1 MPRKPAT
8 PMTSSPSPRSTPS
21 RPRRTLRATGKS
33 SAEPPTPEA
42 VPRATRRREQS
53 REEILAAARRLILER
68 GLKGLTLEEVAAA
81 VDLTKAALYY
91 YFPSKDALLE
101 DLSLRSLQAQA
112 QRLHDAVEETAGGP
126 QALRAIIAETVR
138 MHAQRMDD
146 FRLSYLHPQLAPDA
160 VRVGPDQ
167 LARVRPL
174 NELSYA
180 GAARRLAEGPRGR
193 AGVDPRLMAF
203 LANVAAMGVVM
214 MKGLV
219 ESFDDPLRYSDEEL
233 IEALARIFEAAAE
246 P

>member
-1 MPRKPAT
+1 MIRKASR
-8 PMTSSPSPRSTPS
+8 PMTSSRASRPTPS
-21 RPRRTLRATGKS
+21 RPKSAVRAAAASPAK
-33 SAEPPTPEA
+33 PLTPQEL
-42 VPRATRRREQS
+42 PRAARRRDRS
-53 REEILAAARRLILER
+53 REEILAAARRLIVER
-68 GLKGLTLEEVAAA
+68 GLKGLTMEEVAAA

-101 DLSLRSLQAQA
+101 DLSLRSLRAQA
-112 QRLHDAVEETAGGP
+112 QRLHDAVEDTAGGP